1 MRSLV
6 PAYFLLVTGL
16 CEREREKEGSGGFL
30 VLTAAANVVE
40 FSVNIAVTFSCSSK
54 I

>member
-16 CEREREKEGSGGFL
+16 CERGGEGREEGSGGFL
-30 VLTAAANVVE
+30 LLIAAANVVE
-40 FSVNIAVTFSCSSK
+40 FDVNT
-54 I
+54 